1 MRRRLDPAVVAEL
14 DAVDAALAGT
24 SPDADVAAIA
34 AAARAEAAAM
44 SPAFAARLQEAVRA
58 GFPAAAAPAGPRRR
72 RPRPRALAAAGAIAA
87 ALAAIVVAASALHG
101 GGAPVMT
108 EHAASSAASGAG
120 TAVQGVPVPAPA
132 LAPAGTRR
140 VQRDA
145 ELTIA
150 TPVDRLQDTADGV
163 AAIADRLGGFV
174 ASSDASV
181 TGNGGQA
188 TFDLRIP
195 VGRLD
200 EALAAI
206 SRLGHVRSRSQQSID
221 VTGVYDSAR
230 ARLRDAQAERS
241 ALLRALAGAT
251 TQPQIDSLQAR
262 LRIVRGRIAAAARA
276 LDSARRASAQA
287 RVGVTVLGVPRAGAA
302 AAHPSHLWT
311 PGQALHDAVGV
322 LSALLGVLIVALAA
336 ALPIAA
342 LAAGAAIAGRTLR
355 RRRRERALESSS
367 PAV

>member
-1 MRRRLDPAVVAEL
+1 MRRRLDSAVVSEL
-14 DAVDAALAGT
+14 EAVDAALAGT
-24 SPDADVAAIA
+24 RPDADVAAIA
-34 AAARAEAAAM
+34 AAARADAIPM

-58 GFPAAAAPAGPRRR
+58 GFPAAAAPAGSRRR
-72 RPRPRALAAAGAIAA
+72 RRRPRALAAAGAIAA

-101 GGAPVMT
+101 GGAPAT
-108 EHAASSAASGAG
+108 EHVASGAASSAG

-132 LAPAGTRR
+132 LAEAGTRR
-140 VQRDA
+140 VQRGA

-174 ASSDASV
+174 ARSDASV

-195 VGRLD
+195 AGRLD
-200 EALAAI
+200 DALAAI
-206 SRLGHVRSRSQQSID
+206 SRLGHVRSRSQQSLD
-221 VTGVYDSAR
+221 VTGAYDSAR
-230 ARLRDAQAERS
+230 ARLRDAQAERA

-262 LRIVRGRIAAAARA
+262 LRIVRGQIAAAGRA

-287 RVGVTVLGVPRAGAA
+287 QVSVTVLGVARAGAA
-302 AAHPSHLWT
+302 AAHPGHRWT
-311 PGQALHDAVGV
+311 PGRALHDAVGV

-342 LAAGAAIAGRTLR
+342 LAAGAVFAGRALR
-355 RRRRERALESSS
+355 RRRREQALESSS